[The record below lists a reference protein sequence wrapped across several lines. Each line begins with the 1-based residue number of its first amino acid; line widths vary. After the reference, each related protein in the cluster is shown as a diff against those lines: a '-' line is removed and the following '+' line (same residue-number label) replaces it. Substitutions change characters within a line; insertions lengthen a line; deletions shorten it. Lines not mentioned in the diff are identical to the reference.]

1 MSKLKSTFQKKTLR
15 KKNIKNYF
23 DNDNF
28 DRSASI
34 RNDKDWYEKL
44 NKNDIIYIP
53 IWRSLNLFSLKPDDL
68 SQPVF
73 LEFNDLKNFSPEN
86 YVKTFLGSDIVNR
99 KNRYFISIDFS
110 ILNEVEIKTLFNKIG
125 AFLSLRDIN
134 PIVGSFEGSLLA
146 YSLGISNWHKKNS
159 FCSNCGH
166 KTMITN
172 AGHQRNCLNEQCLN
186 IHFPRT
192 DPAVIMLIYK
202 DDKILLGRQKVW
214 PSGMYSTLAGF
225 VETGETIENAVRRE
239 VLEEAGIKIKN
250 IQYHSSQ
257 PWPFPASIM
266 LGFYAEASS
275 TKIILDKNE
284 VEDVQW
290 FSRKEV
296 INFSHQNKFL
306 PRKISIAR
314 RLIDDWINEA

>member
-1 MSKLKSTFQKKTLR
+1 M
-15 KKNIKNYF
+15 
-23 DNDNF
+23 
-28 DRSASI
+28 A
-34 RNDKDWYEKL
+34 EKL
-44 NKNDIIYIP
+44 DKIELEIVTP
-53 IWRSLNLFSLKPDDL
+53 TKLLFSESADMVVIPGGEGDFGVLVGHAPLL
-68 SQPVF
+68 SKVRAG
-73 LEFNDLKNFSPEN
+73 
-86 YVKTFLGSDIVNR
+86 T
-99 KNRYFISIDFS
+99 ID
-110 ILNEVEIKTLFNKIG
+110 
-125 AFLSLRDIN
+125 
-134 PIVGSFEGSLLA
+134 
-146 YSLGISNWHKKNS
+146 
-159 FCSNCGH
+159 
-166 KTMITN
+166 
-172 AGHQRNCLNEQCLN
+172 
-186 IHFPRT
+186 
-192 DPAVIMLIYK
+192 IYK

-257 PWPFPASIM
+257 PWPFPASVM

-275 TKIILDKNE
+275 TKIKLDENE

-314 RLIDDWINEA
+314 RLIDDWTNEQ